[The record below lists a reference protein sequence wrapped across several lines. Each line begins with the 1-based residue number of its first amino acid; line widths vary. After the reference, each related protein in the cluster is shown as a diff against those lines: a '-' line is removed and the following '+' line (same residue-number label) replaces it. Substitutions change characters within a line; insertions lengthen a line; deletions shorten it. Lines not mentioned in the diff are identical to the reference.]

1 MWDFRYN
8 AETFNSVEELKN
20 MLKGIAK
27 KYVFQLE
34 EGDSGYKHYQGRL
47 SLIKKRRYNEKHLLL
62 KLFKETPPNYL
73 EPTVL
78 TETKGEAFYMTKDD
92 TRIDGPWR
100 DDDEVKVM
108 TRQLKE
114 FMDEDLYEWQTRI
127 IDMCKQF
134 DKRKIDL
141 LYDPY
146 GNIGKSMLCEYCE
159 YHDLAEEIPPFRL
172 MDDIFQWVYA
182 FPDKPA
188 YIVDLPRGIKK
199 DKLGDFYA
207 GLEIIKNGVAYDKRY
222 GAKKIRFNRPRI
234 FVFTNILPQFKL
246 MSLDRWQCWEIN
258 ENKELVV
265 YTPINV
271 KTTKQNQI
279 IDTV

>member
-1 MWDFRYN
+1 M
-8 AETFNSVEELKN
+8 
-20 MLKGIAK
+20 
-27 KYVFQLE
+27 
-34 EGDSGYKHYQGRL
+34 
-47 SLIKKRRYNEKHLLL
+47 
-62 KLFKETPPNYL
+62 
-73 EPTVL
+73 
-78 TETKGEAFYMTKDD
+78 
-92 TRIDGPWR
+92 
-100 DDDEVKVM
+100 VKVM

-114 FMDEDLYEWQTRI
+114 FIDEDLYEWQTRI

>member
-1 MWDFRYN
+1 MLSKGNQLCVWDFRYN

-78 TETKGEAFYMTKDD
+78 TEATKGEAFYMTKED

-100 DDDEVKVM
+100 DDDVVKVM

-114 FMDEDLYEWQTRI
+114 FIDEDLYEWQTRI

-134 DKRKIDL
+134 DKR
-141 LYDPY
+141 
-146 GNIGKSMLCEYCE
+146 GS
-159 YHDLAEEIPPFRL
+159 
-172 MDDIFQWVYA
+172 
-182 FPDKPA
+182 
-188 YIVDLPRGIKK
+188 
-199 DKLGDFYA
+199 
-207 GLEIIKNGVAYDKRY
+207 
-222 GAKKIRFNRPRI
+222 
-234 FVFTNILPQFKL
+234 
-246 MSLDRWQCWEIN
+246 
-258 ENKELVV
+258 
-265 YTPINV
+265 
-271 KTTKQNQI
+271 
-279 IDTV
+279 

>member
-1 MWDFRYN
+1 M
-8 AETFNSVEELKN
+8 
-20 MLKGIAK
+20 
-27 KYVFQLE
+27 
-34 EGDSGYKHYQGRL
+34 
-47 SLIKKRRYNEKHLLL
+47 IKKRRYNEKHLLL

-78 TETKGEAFYMTKDD
+78 TETTKGEAFYMTKDD

-114 FMDEDLYEWQTRI
+114 FIDEDLYEWQTRI